1 MIRDLLNADVDEVL
15 VDDEA
20 QFERITG
27 FLRRTSPEMAD
38 RVRHYDRRPRP
49 LLAAHGVEATIR
61 STMDRRVPLPVAA
74 ATW

>member
-38 RVRHYDRRPRP
+38 RVRHCTDADAAPRRPRGRGHDP
-49 LLAAHGVEATIR
+49 LDHGPARAAA
-61 STMDRRVPLPVAA
+61 VAA